1 MRLFFVLL
9 CCLTIPLVASAA
21 NQDNNKKKTQTTQG
35 QQTQKQTGKQGN
47 QGKHYNVNN
56 ASQLNNPSHLKGQGQ
71 HHGLNAQN
79 NNVPAVQSNTR
90 GKVATKHHGTNT
102 VSQLNNPSH
111 LKGQGQH
118 HGLNAQNN
126 NVPAVQ
132 SNTKGKMATKHHGAN
147 TVSQLNNPS
156 HLKGQGQHHGLNAQ
170 NNNVPAVHSNSKVKL
185 EAKHFNLA
193 NSPNPKIE
201 SMKFQQNYHIQG
213 SKNWKGQN
221 YAVFQN
227 YRGEWHDQ
235 GWWHNHYNRIVLI
248 SGGWYFWN
256 AGYWFPAWGYNP
268 AVAYYPYNGPIYAY
282 NNLPPNQVIAN
293 VQSTL
298 QAQGYYQGQAD
309 GLLGPET
316 RAALANYQQAHG
328 LYTTEAI
335 DKPTL
340 ESLGMS

>member
-9 CCLTIPLVASAA
+9 CCLAIPLVASAA

-35 QQTQKQTGKQGN
+35 QQRQKQTGKQGN
-47 QGKHYNVNN
+47 QGKHYNLNN

-79 NNVPAVQSNTR
+79 NKVPAVQSNSR
-90 GKVATKHHGTNT
+90 GKVATKHHGANT

-132 SNTKGKMATKHHGAN
+132 SNTKGK
-147 TVSQLNNPS
+147 V
-156 HLKGQGQHHGLNAQ
+156 
-170 NNNVPAVHSNSKVKL
+170 
-185 EAKHFNLA
+185 EAKHFNLT
-193 NSPNPKIE
+193 NSPNPKIK

-213 SKNWKGQN
+213 SENWKGQN
-221 YAVFQN
+221 YRVFQN

-335 DKPTL
+335 DEPTL

>member
-1 MRLFFVLL
+1 
-9 CCLTIPLVASAA
+9 
-21 NQDNNKKKTQTTQG
+21 
-35 QQTQKQTGKQGN
+35 
-47 QGKHYNVNN
+47 
-56 ASQLNNPSHLKGQGQ
+56 
-71 HHGLNAQN
+71 
-79 NNVPAVQSNTR
+79 
-90 GKVATKHHGTNT
+90 
-102 VSQLNNPSH
+102 
-111 LKGQGQH
+111 
-118 HGLNAQNN
+118 
-126 NVPAVQ
+126 VQ
-132 SNTKGKMATKHHGAN
+132 SNTKGK
-147 TVSQLNNPS
+147 V
-156 HLKGQGQHHGLNAQ
+156 
-170 NNNVPAVHSNSKVKL
+170 

-213 SKNWKGQN
+213 SENWKGQN
-221 YAVFQN
+221 YRVFQN

-335 DKPTL
+335 DEPTL